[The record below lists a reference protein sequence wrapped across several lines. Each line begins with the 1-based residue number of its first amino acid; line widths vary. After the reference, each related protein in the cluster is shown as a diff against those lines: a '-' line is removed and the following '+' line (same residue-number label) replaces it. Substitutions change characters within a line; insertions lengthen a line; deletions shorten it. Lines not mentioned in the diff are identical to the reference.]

1 MRLNPVSAS
10 YGFEDATGEVRLKI
24 AEQDAK
30 RLERKTVTVMI
41 AKDIVQKTPALYSPD
56 LRRERQQFLGVTGG

>member
-1 MRLNPVSAS
+1 MPP
-10 YGFEDATGEVRLKI
+10 GEVRLKI

-41 AKDIVQKTPALYSPD
+41 AKDIVQKTPALYSPN